1 MCFCYSLE
9 ENDAKMRAAV
19 EDHKEKIASMSAAI
33 EEANKRAKDRAA
45 FNDTSVFTLEIM
57 ELR

>member
-1 MCFCYSLE
+1 LE

>member
-1 MCFCYSLE
+1 ME
-9 ENDAKMRAAV
+9 ENDAKMRAVV
-19 EDHKEKIASMSAAI
+19 EDHKEKVANMSLAI